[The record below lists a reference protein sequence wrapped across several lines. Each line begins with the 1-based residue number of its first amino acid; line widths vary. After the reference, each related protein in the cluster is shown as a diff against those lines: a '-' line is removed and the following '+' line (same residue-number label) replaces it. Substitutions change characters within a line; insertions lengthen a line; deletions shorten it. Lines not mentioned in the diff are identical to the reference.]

1 MCYKTTEIDSRHLCL
16 FRRRQQDHLHVAG
29 RRQALGDPSRSGSIQ
44 GRSQEGRVQDVR
56 KGSDRRDGRLEEI
69 TVRLEPAVVARPG
82 GKGSISRTITDIMI
96 VIKPINDVAAHYKD
110 RFPMQVDRNI
120 KATLRDNKTYI
131 SEAYGRKDVFCTHPF
146 SHSSPGIIDFSRIT
160 KDRTGSS
167 ILWVHGYP
175 GHLGQ
180 RIVVKSEDVIINDA
194 TVHFADGWKPIEVQF
209 RRSQVRVY
217 P

>member
-1 MCYKTTEIDSRHLCL
+1 LTPDTFAFFVEGNKITFTWPGADKPLEIRAVPGQYRVEVKKDGFKTFGKVVTVETD
-16 FRRRQQDHLHVAG
+16 
-29 RRQALGDPSRSGSIQ
+29 GS
-44 GRSQEGRVQDVR
+44 
-56 KGSDRRDGRLEEI
+56 EEI